1 MSKKV
6 TASANSA
13 PGHGSPK
20 VFTESP
26 KVAPTSQGRAL
37 LDLRREFLD
46 ELQGANR
53 AASTVWWYE
62 VRLEFFEREMGL
74 TWLSDITRP
83 TFNNYLLRLRAGNL
97 PDSRKKNLSDAYVA
111 NHWRAITSFLKW
123 CRRRGY
129 QVDPGLFESDGYRE
143 RMAIKQ
149 PEVDEKETPRFSAD
163 EVEGLRAA
171 ATAKGAR
178 DALLIELLL
187 QTGIR
192 LSEAAAITL
201 DDFQGPN
208 LRIRKSKKRKMRW
221 PPLPSSLRRQVAA
234 YVAGRDPSGDQHL
247 FLRSD
252 GKPLSWRGIESV
264 LDRIH
269 RMAGVEG
276 LTHKYRHTFAYEW
289 LRRNPGQIEKLREIM
304 GHEDFKTLRRYATFK
319 KEDLAANVDL
329 ENPFARP
336 DPPLRVI

>member
-1 MSKKV
+1 MSEKG

-13 PGHGSPK
+13 PGPRSPK
-20 VFTESP
+20 VFTDSP
-26 KVAPTSQGRAL
+26 KVAQTSQGRAL
-37 LDLRREFLD
+37 SELRREFLD
-46 ELQGANR
+46 ELKGINR
-53 AASTVWWYE
+53 AQTTLWWYE
-62 VRLEFFEREMGL
+62 VRLEFFERQMGL
-74 TWLSDITRP
+74 VTLSDITRP

-97 PDSRKKNLSDAYVA
+97 PNSLQRETSDAYVA

-129 QVDPGLFESDGYRE
+129 DVDSGLFESDGYRE
-143 RMAIKQ
+143 RMAIPQ
-149 PEVDEKETPRFSAD
+149 PQVDEKETPRFSAD
-163 EVEGLRAA
+163 EIADLRQAA
-171 ATAKGAR
+171 STKGPR
-178 DALLIELLL
+178 DALLVELLL

-192 LSEAAAITL
+192 LSEAAALTIE
-201 DDFQGPN
+201 DIQGPN

-221 PPLPSSLRRQVAA
+221 PPLPSSLRRQIVSHI
-234 YVAGRDPSGDQHL
+234 AGRDPSGDQHL
-247 FLRSD
+247 FLRAD

-264 LDRIH
+264 LDRLH

-319 KEDLAANVDL
+319 KEDLAENVDL
-329 ENPFARP
+329 ENPFAQAEP
-336 DPPLRVI
+336 ALRLV